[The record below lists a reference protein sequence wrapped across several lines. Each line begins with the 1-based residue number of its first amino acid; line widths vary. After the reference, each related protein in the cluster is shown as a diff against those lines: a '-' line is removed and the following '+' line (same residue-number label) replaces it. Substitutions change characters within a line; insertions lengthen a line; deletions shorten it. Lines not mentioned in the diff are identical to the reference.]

1 MAEPDPPLQL
11 PEAPFPAPP
20 PFWKHF
26 TVANEEQ
33 LKKHETSEHP
43 EGQGKLPIPLA
54 YLRPPPPPSNAA
66 EHYTTFGQKQVIDPT
81 KPSSLPLDQLL
92 FDPNQPKLD
101 HAFLLKKLTKSLLL
115 NFLELTTLLSL
126 DPTQY
131 QEKLD
136 DIRQLFLNIHV
147 VINMYRPHQA
157 RESAKD
163 LLESRLEDGQREI
176 EECDNLKLRIQAFLD
191 EVGGAGGEKPRSNG
205 VIANG
210 GFPSTQEPKD
220 DKMEEQR
227 RLWKMVQEMKDV

>member
-1 MAEPDPPLQL
+1 MAEPDPPFQL

-20 PFWKHF
+20 PFWRHF

-33 LKKHETSEHP
+33 LTKHDSTEQADS
-43 EGQGKLPIPLA
+43 KLPIPLA
-54 YLRPPPPPSNAA
+54 YLRPPPPPPILA
-66 EHYTTFGQKQVIDPT
+66 ENYTTFGQKQVIDPT
-81 KPSSLPLDQLL
+81 KPSSLPLDELL

-101 HAFLLKKLTKSLLL
+101 HAFLLKKLTTSLLL
-115 NFLELTTLLSL
+115 NFLELSTILSL
-126 DPTQY
+126 NPTQY

-136 DIRQLFLNIHV
+136 DFRQLFLNVHV

-176 EECDNLKLRIQAFLD
+176 DECDNLKLKIQTFLD
-191 EVGGAGGEKPRSNG
+191 EVAQLQNKTLAVDGLNGNEKSSSGRE
-205 VIANG
+205 I
-210 GFPSTQEPKD
+210 KD

-227 RLWKMVQEMKDV
+227 RLWKMVQDMKDV

>member
-1 MAEPDPPLQL
+1 MAESDASLQL

-20 PFWKHF
+20 PFWRHF

-33 LKKHETSEHP
+33 LKEHESLESSEGH
-43 EGQGKLPIPLA
+43 GKLPIPLA
-54 YLRPPPPPSNAA
+54 YLRPPPPPSSAA

-131 QEKLD
+131 REKLD
-136 DIRQLFLNIHV
+136 DLRQLFLNVHV

-176 EECDNLKLRIQAFLD
+176 EECDNLKQRIQAFLD
-191 EVGGAGGEKPRSNG
+191 EVGGLRDEKSALNEAVENG
-205 VIANG
+205 SS
-210 GFPSTQEPKD
+210 PSTRESKD

-227 RLWKMVQEMKDV
+227 RLWKMVQDLKDV

>member
-1 MAEPDPPLQL
+1 MAESDPPLQL

-20 PFWKHF
+20 PFWRHF
-26 TVANEEQ
+26 TIANQDQ
-33 LKKHETSEHP
+33 LQKLESLDRSDE
-43 EGQGKLPIPLA
+43 KLPIPLA

-92 FDPNQPKLD
+92 FDPDQPKLD

-131 QEKLD
+131 QEKLED
-136 DIRQLFLNIHV
+136 FRQLFLNVHV

-191 EVGGAGGEKPRSNG
+191 EVGGLREEKPI
-205 VIANG
+205 VD
-210 GFPSTQEPKD
+210 STNETGMASSGQESKD

-227 RLWKMVQEMKDV
+227 RLWKMVHDMKNV

>member
-20 PFWKHF
+20 PFWRHF

-33 LKKHETSEHP
+33 LKKYESLEPSE
-43 EGQGKLPIPLA
+43 GYQKLPIPLA
-54 YLRPPPPPSNAA
+54 YLRPPPPPPSAA

-131 QEKLD
+131 QDKLD
-136 DIRQLFLNIHV
+136 DFRQLFLNVHV

-163 LLESRLEDGQREI
+163 LLESCLEDGQREV
-176 EECDNLKLRIQAFLD
+176 EECDNLKARIQTFLD
-191 EVGGAGGEKPRSNG
+191 EVGRLRDEKPASNG
-205 VIANG
+205 DVEDGASR
-210 GFPSTQEPKD
+210 STRESKH
-220 DKMEEQR
+220 DKMEQQR
-227 RLWKMVQEMKDV
+227 RLWKMVQDMKDA

>member
-1 MAEPDPPLQL
+1 MAESDPPLQL

-20 PFWKHF
+20 PFWRHF
-26 TVANEEQ
+26 TVANEDQ
-33 LKKHETSEHP
+33 LQKLESSDRSDE
-43 EGQGKLPIPLA
+43 KLPIPLA

-92 FDPNQPKLD
+92 FDPDQPKLD

-126 DPTQY
+126 DPTHY
-131 QEKLD
+131 QEKLED
-136 DIRQLFLNIHV
+136 FRQLFLNVHV

-191 EVGGAGGEKPRSNG
+191 EVGGLRDEKPVIDGTNENG
-205 VIANG
+205 MTSSG
-210 GFPSTQEPKD
+210 QGSKD
-220 DKMEEQR
+220 DKMEEQK
-227 RLWKMVQEMKDV
+227 RLWKMVQDLKDV